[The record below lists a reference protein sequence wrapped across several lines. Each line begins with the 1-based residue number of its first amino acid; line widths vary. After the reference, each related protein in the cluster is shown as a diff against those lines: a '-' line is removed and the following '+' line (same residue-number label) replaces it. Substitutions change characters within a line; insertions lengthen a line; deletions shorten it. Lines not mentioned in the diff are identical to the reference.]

1 MCFLCVLWCVVLH
14 GSSQASAGSVGPG
27 NWTVPPRSPCHRNL
41 DQPTVSGPRRE
52 SAWTHCESEGERP
65 LHRQQ
70 REGERGSQV
79 MWDCDLTCEPKPSH
93 MNCNCGRTKKRLK
106 SKEKQQIFTFVK
118 LEPSKV
124 FRWNDFSHYQNER
137 SQIQSEVQE
146 PHVRTGLQYL
156 VLSEA
161 DRLTSRPQRTPQVS
175 IPLAVLESANRRKRY
190 VRSLGTTTRLRPST
204 LWAAR
209 TRKQTRTGT

>member
-1 MCFLCVLWCVVLH
+1 
-14 GSSQASAGSVGPG
+14 
-27 NWTVPPRSPCHRNL
+27 
-41 DQPTVSGPRRE
+41 
-52 SAWTHCESEGERP
+52 
-65 LHRQQ
+65 
-70 REGERGSQV
+70 
-79 MWDCDLTCEPKPSH
+79 
-93 MNCNCGRTKKRLK
+93 MNCNCGRTKKRFK

-124 FRWNDFSHYQNER
+124 FRRNDFSHYQNER

-204 LWAAR
+204 L
-209 TRKQTRTGT
+209 